1 MEQFEGL
8 MVSQACILKI
18 LKIHFRIFIL
28 FQFGISGSS
37 RPTRQTREYRRIGTY
52 DVIVMTPKLFCA
64 TSFSLNYCHHL
75 FLSCSFDS
83 WLQSRHYFATVHV
96 IMKMPRYL
104 ARPRVVRKKKISESC
119 YGRVGVVRVYVLPSI
134 VFGTKL
140 FPLVIGYVLN
150 YSRIVFKQNFHS

>member
-1 MEQFEGL
+1 MEQFGGS
-8 MVSQACILKI
+8 MVSQACIPKI

-104 ARPRVVRKKKISESC
+104 ARPRVARKKNIWILLQACRRCTCIRFAFHCIRHKTFP
-119 YGRVGVVRVYVLPSI
+119 PSHRI
-134 VFGTKL
+134 CIEL
-140 FPLVIGYVLN
+140 FSYC
-150 YSRIVFKQNFHS
+150 F